1 MYLWN
6 EFNIAVD
13 TLNKK
18 NDCFVRY
25 LFSNLGNEKIV
36 LNFINAVMDNLNF
49 KTFET
54 LEILNPFN
62 LHKYLNSKESVV
74 DIKCT
79 ADTGEVVII
88 EIQLQGNE
96 TFIKRTLFY
105 WASNYS
111 LNLNK
116 GDDYNKLLPV
126 ISINILD
133 FVLFDGIE
141 DCYSCYILKELKHDK
156 ILTDHCQFH
165 FLELPKFNYDKQLNK
180 DLNSWYKFFIGGER
194 MSNLIKENTI
204 FDEVDKKCKSF
215 ISENPLL
222 DAYKIKEAEE
232 YFQRETLHREWEKG
246 IEQGIEKGI
255 GIGREEGREEG
266 KKYSTLIIAKAMK
279 DKGMDA
285 NTIIELTGLSIEEI
299 KNL

>member
-1 MYLWN
+1 MN
-6 EFNIAVD
+6 EFNITVD

-36 LNFINAVMDNLNF
+36 LNFVNAVMANLNF

-62 LHKYLNSKESVV
+62 LQKYLNSKESVV

-79 ADTGEVVII
+79 SDTGEVVII

-141 DCYSCYILKELKHDK
+141 DCYSCYILKELKHNK

-232 YFQRETLHREWEKG
+232 YFQRETLHRELEKG

-255 GIGREEGREEG
+255 EQGREQGREEG

-279 DKGMDA
+279 DKGMDT
-285 NTIIELTGLSIEEI
+285 NTIMELTGLNEEEI
-299 KNL
+299 KKL

>member
-1 MYLWN
+1 MN
-6 EFNIAVD
+6 DFNITVD

-36 LNFINAVMDNLNF
+36 LNFVNAVMDNLNF

-62 LHKYLNSKESVV
+62 LQKYLNSKESVV

-141 DCYSCYILKELKHDK
+141 DCYSCYILKELKHNK

-165 FLELPKFNYDKQLNK
+165 FLELPKFNHDKQLNK

-222 DAYKIKEAEE
+222 DVYKIKEAEE
-232 YFQRETLHREWEKG
+232 YFQRETLHRELEK
-246 IEQGIEKGI
+246 GIEKGI
-255 GIGREEGREEG
+255 EKGREEG
-266 KKYSTLIIAKAMK
+266 KKYSTLIIAKSMK
-279 DKGMDA
+279 EDGADFQLISKY
-285 NTIIELTGLSIEEI
+285 TGLSVEEI
-299 KNL
+299 ERL

>member
-1 MYLWN
+1 MN
-6 EFNIAVD
+6 EFNITVD

-36 LNFINAVMDNLNF
+36 LNFVNAVMANLNF

-62 LHKYLNSKESVV
+62 LQKYLNSKESVV

-79 ADTGEVVII
+79 SDTGEVVII

-141 DCYSCYILKELKHDK
+141 DCYSCYILKELKHNK

-232 YFQRETLHREWEKG
+232 YFQRETLHRELEKG
-246 IEQGIEKGI
+246 IEQGIE
-255 GIGREEGREEG
+255 EG
-266 KKYSTLIIAKAMK
+266 KKYSRLIRKA
-279 DKGMDA
+279 
-285 NTIIELTGLSIEEI
+285 
-299 KNL
+299 

>member
-1 MYLWN
+1 MN
-6 EFNIAVD
+6 EFNITVD

-36 LNFINAVMDNLNF
+36 LNFVNAVMANLNF

-62 LHKYLNSKESVV
+62 LQKYLNSKESVV

-133 FVLFDGIE
+133 FVLFEGIE
-141 DCYSCYILKELKHDK
+141 DCYSCYILKELKHNK

-180 DLNSWYKFFIGGER
+180 DLNSWYKFFIGGEK
-194 MSNLIKENTI
+194 MSNIIKENTI
-204 FDEVDKKCKSF
+204 FDEVDRKCKSF

-222 DAYKIKEAEE
+222 DVYKIKEAEE

-246 IEQGIEKGI
+246 IEKGIEQGIEKGI
-255 GIGREEGREEG
+255 EQGIEKG

-285 NTIIELTGLSIEEI
+285 NTIMELTGLNEEEI
-299 KNL
+299 NNL

>member
-1 MYLWN
+1 
-6 EFNIAVD
+6 
-13 TLNKK
+13 
-18 NDCFVRY
+18 
-25 LFSNLGNEKIV
+25 
-36 LNFINAVMDNLNF
+36 
-49 KTFET
+49 
-54 LEILNPFN
+54 
-62 LHKYLNSKESVV
+62 SVV

-133 FVLFDGIE
+133 FILFDGIE
-141 DCYSCYILKELKHDK
+141 DCYSCYILKELKHNK

-165 FLELPKFNYDKQLNK
+165 FLELPKFNHNKKLNK

-222 DAYKIKEAEE
+222 DVYKIKEAEE
-232 YFQRETLHREWEKG
+232 YFQKETLHKELEK
-246 IEQGIEKGI
+246 
-255 GIGREEGREEG
+255 G

-279 DKGMDA
+279 EDGTDFKL
-285 NTIIELTGLSIEEI
+285 ISKYTGLSIEEI
-299 KNL
+299 EKL

>member
-1 MYLWN
+1 MN
-6 EFNIAVD
+6 EFNITVD

-36 LNFINAVMDNLNF
+36 LNFVNAVMANLNF

-62 LHKYLNSKESVV
+62 LQKYLNSKESVV

-79 ADTGEVVII
+79 SDTGEVVII

-141 DCYSCYILKELKHDK
+141 DCYSCYILKELKHNK

-180 DLNSWYKFFIGGER
+180 DLNSWYKFFIGG
-194 MSNLIKENTI
+194 TI

-222 DAYKIKEAEE
+222 DVYKIKEAEE

-246 IEQGIEKGI
+246 IEKGIEK
-255 GIGREEGREEG
+255 GREEG

-285 NTIIELTGLSIEEI
+285 STIIELTGLNEEEI
-299 KNL
+299 NNL

>member
-1 MYLWN
+1 MN
-6 EFNIAVD
+6 EFNITVD

-36 LNFINAVMDNLNF
+36 LNFVNAVMANLNF

-62 LHKYLNSKESVV
+62 LQKYLNSKESVV

-79 ADTGEVVII
+79 SDTGEVVII

-133 FVLFDGIE
+133 FILFDGIE
-141 DCYSCYILKELKHDK
+141 DCYSCYILKELKHNK

-165 FLELPKFNYDKQLNK
+165 FLELPKFNHNKKLNK

-232 YFQRETLHREWEKG
+232 YFQRETLHRELEKG

-255 GIGREEGREEG
+255 EQGREQGREEG

-279 DKGMDA
+279 DKGMDT
-285 NTIIELTGLSIEEI
+285 NTIMELTGLNEEEI
-299 KNL
+299 KKL